1 MKKWSICSLVAILTV
16 LINKQSFAQV
26 ELLKTTQLNTFP
38 SASSLS
44 FYNNRLYVLGDDAPD
59 LLVLNS
65 DHEKVQ
71 DLALFAAAGKR
82 IDKEYKADLEASA
95 LYSKGNKNYLIGI
108 SSFSADNRNKILV
121 YDLSRSTHAPK
132 LITAKDPMNKVDIE
146 ETNIEGATFSGGK
159 LLLSNRANNT
169 HTTNYLIVVDFDPED
184 GINTKDATNIKLELP
199 QANGVVGISGLEY
212 VKEKDLLLFVA
223 STENT
228 DNATEDG
235 TIGDSYLGYINNIS
249 QKLDQQEI
257 KADTLI
263 SFSKAINKE
272 KNYKIESIA
281 VESVNENELLLHLA
295 ADNDD
300 GKSTL
305 FKIKWNLS
313 GKTNLSNA
321 K

>member
-1 MKKWSICSLVAILTV
+1 L
-16 LINKQSFAQV
+16 
-26 ELLKTTQLNTFP
+26 
-38 SASSLS
+38 
-44 FYNNRLYVLGDDAPD
+44 
-59 LLVLNS
+59 
-65 DHEKVQ
+65 
-71 DLALFAAAGKR
+71 
-82 IDKEYKADLEASA
+82 
-95 LYSKGNKNYLIGI
+95 
-108 SSFSADNRNKILV
+108 
-121 YDLSRSTHAPK
+121 PK
-132 LITAKDPMNKVDIE
+132 
-146 ETNIEGATFSGGK
+146 
-159 LLLSNRANNT
+159 
-169 HTTNYLIVVDFDPED
+169 
-184 GINTKDATNIKLELP
+184 
-199 QANGVVGISGLEY
+199 ANGVVGISGLEY

-305 FKIKWNLS
+305 FKIKWNMS